1 MPINLFYYLT
11 FFMFS
16 FMISFFLLL
25 ELSPRNFKA
34 KLNFLLL
41 KPDSFS
47 NPSVIV
53 CIQSFILYSRYFV
66 NQIKSCMPL

>member
-53 CIQSFILYSRYFV
+53 CI
-66 NQIKSCMPL
+66 